1 MENRYKII
9 LSGNQIYKEA
19 ELPADMERVTVGTGI
34 DCTVRL
40 RRDLFFESIQIE
52 FVKES
57 GGWRATCSDNIY
69 FTEGDIRKYM
79 TRKVIHGDT
88 LEVRYQESEGLV
100 FRIDFQI
107 DFDSGSHRCERM
119 INLDRYQTI
128 SIGNNSA
135 YEIALSGV
143 YAKREFVRLTRG
155 QGGWTLEVMNSEYGV
170 YHNGKKTEQKE
181 WIKDGN
187 FFSVADYYFFLK
199 GNALWAE
206 IRSDLTVNGLG
217 FGDYLERN
225 GYPRFSRNTRLKTVI
240 CEDKIE
246 ILDPPSKPQKPKSNL
261 FMKLF
266 PSFGMLIA
274 AGAMAFMGGTMIIF
288 SLISCTIAIITAV
301 VGVMEG
307 KKEFRE
313 KTANRIEVYQKYI
326 ASKRQEIEEC
336 RNREWTERNEI
347 YIPAEQ
353 EIQQVETF
361 SPDLFDR
368 TPQDEDFLCVR
379 LGSGPIESARQVNY
393 KKQEKL
399 EIEDDLSLLPEQ
411 TASFYKELQN
421 APVICDLKNVNAV
434 GITGEEADRFELL
447 KLIVTDV
454 ALRHFAADVK
464 LFFVAEKEHAGRMH
478 LFRFLPGAYCVQT
491 DTRGIVTDD
500 ESKTLIFEYLYKELT
515 MRAQEKRSYPHLLIF
530 FYDEYGYKKH
540 PISQFTEKGKDL
552 GVTFLFFG
560 QTRADIPVGCDYV
573 VQLSGGYRGVLINA
587 AEKSKTV
594 PFVSSQISDTLAV
607 RIVRTLAP
615 VCTDEV
621 SLEGELIK
629 NISMFKMLNIL
640 SVEDLDLKARWS
652 ASKVTKSMA
661 APVGV
666 SKTGIVMLDLHDK
679 AHGPHGLVAGTT
691 GSGKSEI
698 LQTYILSMATLY
710 HPYEA
715 AFVIIDFKGGGM
727 VNQFA
732 QLPHLLGAITNI
744 DGNAINRSLKSI
756 KAELQKRQKYF
767 AQADVNHI
775 DKYIRKYKA
784 GEVSEPLPHLIII
797 VDEFAE
803 LKAEQ
808 PEFMKELISAARIGR
823 SLGVHL
829 ILATQ
834 KPAGQVNEQI
844 WSNSRFKLC
853 LKVQSKE
860 DSNEVLKSPLAA
872 EIKEPGRA
880 YLQVGNNEIFELFQS
895 AYSGVPEREDEGT
908 GKAFTIYEV
917 PDGGKKV
924 PVYVKKKNKGQE
936 GMNNQL
942 EAIVSYVSEYFRSI
956 QIPQLPDICL
966 PPLRECIEF
975 PPVSKEAVQ
984 EQKKEVG
991 FYAWIGVYDDPDH
1004 QNQDQYAVNL
1014 SAANMIIIGSAQTG
1028 KTTIL
1033 QNVIRSLSEQYTPD
1047 EVAIYIIDFASMVLK
1062 NFETLNHVG
1071 GVVSSSEDEKLKNLF
1086 KMLWEEM
1093 ETRKEK
1099 LLSVGVS
1106 SFVAYKEAGRTD
1118 MKQIVL
1124 IIDNLTALKELYF
1137 QDDDELLNLCRE
1149 GITVGISIVIANAQ
1163 TAGIGYK
1170 YLSSFSNRIAL
1181 FCNDGNE
1188 YSAIFE
1194 HCNRRLEHLPGRCFA
1209 EVDKQI
1215 LECQAYLP
1223 FAGEK
1228 EFERAEAIRG
1238 YIEKRNGECTEVA
1251 RKIPL
1256 IPPVLSMNYMA
1267 QQFGNMMRGHFDL
1280 AAGLNYEDVMP
1291 YMLRMS
1297 SIGVL
1302 AVVGREGSGRYN
1314 WIKYVADMLELMYP
1328 GRSKVYISDGIGKK
1342 LASMKEKRN
1351 VVRYSM
1357 IAEDIVSYLK
1367 EIEEELQS
1375 RYELLAKGIESDPA
1389 EADYMLLIID
1399 NPDAIEQISNSKEAL
1414 ASYKNI
1420 IGRYRNM
1427 NVGVII
1433 SAIENAPIPYSAPE
1447 VIKGIRDGRHLMYFG
1462 DISELKIYDMPLAV
1476 TRKFKKPIE
1485 TGDGYYIK
1493 ENECIKLKTP
1503 FIAGE

>member
-181 WIKDGN
+181 WIKDGD

-1181 FCNDGNE
+1181 FCND
-1188 YSAIFE
+1188 
-1194 HCNRRLEHLPGRCFA
+1194 
-1209 EVDKQI
+1209 
-1215 LECQAYLP
+1215 
-1223 FAGEK
+1223 
-1228 EFERAEAIRG
+1228 
-1238 YIEKRNGECTEVA
+1238 
-1251 RKIPL
+1251 
-1256 IPPVLSMNYMA
+1256 
-1267 QQFGNMMRGHFDL
+1267 
-1280 AAGLNYEDVMP
+1280 
-1291 YMLRMS
+1291 
-1297 SIGVL
+1297 
-1302 AVVGREGSGRYN
+1302 
-1314 WIKYVADMLELMYP
+1314 
-1328 GRSKVYISDGIGKK
+1328 
-1342 LASMKEKRN
+1342 
-1351 VVRYSM
+1351 
-1357 IAEDIVSYLK
+1357 
-1367 EIEEELQS
+1367 
-1375 RYELLAKGIESDPA
+1375 
-1389 EADYMLLIID
+1389 
-1399 NPDAIEQISNSKEAL
+1399 
-1414 ASYKNI
+1414 
-1420 IGRYRNM
+1420 
-1427 NVGVII
+1427 
-1433 SAIENAPIPYSAPE
+1433 
-1447 VIKGIRDGRHLMYFG
+1447 
-1462 DISELKIYDMPLAV
+1462 
-1476 TRKFKKPIE
+1476 
-1485 TGDGYYIK
+1485 
-1493 ENECIKLKTP
+1493 
-1503 FIAGE
+1503 

>member
-1 MENRYKII
+1 MYDRDHN
-9 LSGNQIYKEA
+9 SGSRCDGGK
-19 ELPADMERVTVGTGI
+19 ERV
-34 DCTVRL
+34 
-40 RRDLFFESIQIE
+40 S
-52 FVKES
+52 
-57 GGWRATCSDNIY
+57 
-69 FTEGDIRKYM
+69 
-79 TRKVIHGDT
+79 
-88 LEVRYQESEGLV
+88 
-100 FRIDFQI
+100 
-107 DFDSGSHRCERM
+107 
-119 INLDRYQTI
+119 
-128 SIGNNSA
+128 
-135 YEIALSGV
+135 
-143 YAKREFVRLTRG
+143 
-155 QGGWTLEVMNSEYGV
+155 
-170 YHNGKKTEQKE
+170 
-181 WIKDGN
+181 
-187 FFSVADYYFFLK
+187 
-199 GNALWAE
+199 
-206 IRSDLTVNGLG
+206 
-217 FGDYLERN
+217 
-225 GYPRFSRNTRLKTVI
+225 
-240 CEDKIE
+240 
-246 ILDPPSKPQKPKSNL
+246 
-261 FMKLF
+261 
-266 PSFGMLIA
+266 
-274 AGAMAFMGGTMIIF
+274 
-288 SLISCTIAIITAV
+288 
-301 VGVMEG
+301 
-307 KKEFRE
+307 E

>member
-1 MENRYKII
+1 M
-9 LSGNQIYKEA
+9 
-19 ELPADMERVTVGTGI
+19 
-34 DCTVRL
+34 
-40 RRDLFFESIQIE
+40 
-52 FVKES
+52 
-57 GGWRATCSDNIY
+57 
-69 FTEGDIRKYM
+69 
-79 TRKVIHGDT
+79 
-88 LEVRYQESEGLV
+88 
-100 FRIDFQI
+100 
-107 DFDSGSHRCERM
+107 
-119 INLDRYQTI
+119 
-128 SIGNNSA
+128 
-135 YEIALSGV
+135 
-143 YAKREFVRLTRG
+143 
-155 QGGWTLEVMNSEYGV
+155 
-170 YHNGKKTEQKE
+170 
-181 WIKDGN
+181 
-187 FFSVADYYFFLK
+187 
-199 GNALWAE
+199 
-206 IRSDLTVNGLG
+206 
-217 FGDYLERN
+217 
-225 GYPRFSRNTRLKTVI
+225 I

>member
-1 MENRYKII
+1 MII
-9 LSGNQIYKEA
+9 NFLI
-19 ELPADMERVTVGTGI
+19 I
-34 DCTVRL
+34 
-40 RRDLFFESIQIE
+40 IQ
-52 FVKES
+52 
-57 GGWRATCSDNIY
+57 
-69 FTEGDIRKYM
+69 
-79 TRKVIHGDT
+79 
-88 LEVRYQESEGLV
+88 
-100 FRIDFQI
+100 
-107 DFDSGSHRCERM
+107 
-119 INLDRYQTI
+119 
-128 SIGNNSA
+128 
-135 YEIALSGV
+135 
-143 YAKREFVRLTRG
+143 
-155 QGGWTLEVMNSEYGV
+155 
-170 YHNGKKTEQKE
+170 
-181 WIKDGN
+181 
-187 FFSVADYYFFLK
+187 
-199 GNALWAE
+199 
-206 IRSDLTVNGLG
+206 
-217 FGDYLERN
+217 
-225 GYPRFSRNTRLKTVI
+225 
-240 CEDKIE
+240 
-246 ILDPPSKPQKPKSNL
+246 
-261 FMKLF
+261 
-266 PSFGMLIA
+266 
-274 AGAMAFMGGTMIIF
+274 GTMIIF

-478 LFRFLPGAYCVQT
+478 LFRFLPGAYCAQT

>member
-181 WIKDGN
+181 WIKDGD

-217 FGDYLERN
+217 FGDYPERN

-1093 ETRKEK
+1093 GTRKEK

-1106 SFVAYKEAGRTD
+1106 SFVAYKEAG
-1118 MKQIVL
+1118 
-1124 IIDNLTALKELYF
+1124 
-1137 QDDDELLNLCRE
+1137 
-1149 GITVGISIVIANAQ
+1149 
-1163 TAGIGYK
+1163 
-1170 YLSSFSNRIAL
+1170 
-1181 FCNDGNE
+1181 
-1188 YSAIFE
+1188 
-1194 HCNRRLEHLPGRCFA
+1194 
-1209 EVDKQI
+1209 
-1215 LECQAYLP
+1215 
-1223 FAGEK
+1223 
-1228 EFERAEAIRG
+1228 
-1238 YIEKRNGECTEVA
+1238 
-1251 RKIPL
+1251 
-1256 IPPVLSMNYMA
+1256 
-1267 QQFGNMMRGHFDL
+1267 
-1280 AAGLNYEDVMP
+1280 
-1291 YMLRMS
+1291 
-1297 SIGVL
+1297 
-1302 AVVGREGSGRYN
+1302 
-1314 WIKYVADMLELMYP
+1314 
-1328 GRSKVYISDGIGKK
+1328 
-1342 LASMKEKRN
+1342 
-1351 VVRYSM
+1351 
-1357 IAEDIVSYLK
+1357 
-1367 EIEEELQS
+1367 
-1375 RYELLAKGIESDPA
+1375 
-1389 EADYMLLIID
+1389 
-1399 NPDAIEQISNSKEAL
+1399 
-1414 ASYKNI
+1414 
-1420 IGRYRNM
+1420 
-1427 NVGVII
+1427 
-1433 SAIENAPIPYSAPE
+1433 API
-1447 VIKGIRDGRHLMYFG
+1447 
-1462 DISELKIYDMPLAV
+1462 
-1476 TRKFKKPIE
+1476 
-1485 TGDGYYIK
+1485 
-1493 ENECIKLKTP
+1493 
-1503 FIAGE
+1503 

>member
-107 DFDSGSHRCERM
+107 NFDSGSHRCERM

-181 WIKDGN
+181 WIKDGD

-217 FGDYLERN
+217 FGDYPERN

-1291 YMLRMS
+1291 YMLR
-1297 SIGVL
+1297 L
-1302 AVVGREGSGRYN
+1302 
-1314 WIKYVADMLELMYP
+1314 
-1328 GRSKVYISDGIGKK
+1328 VYWRLS
-1342 LASMKEKRN
+1342 
-1351 VVRYSM
+1351 
-1357 IAEDIVSYLK
+1357 
-1367 EIEEELQS
+1367 EE
-1375 RYELLAKGIESDPA
+1375 RAA
-1389 EADYMLLIID
+1389 
-1399 NPDAIEQISNSKEAL
+1399 DAI
-1414 ASYKNI
+1414 
-1420 IGRYRNM
+1420 
-1427 NVGVII
+1427 
-1433 SAIENAPIPYSAPE
+1433 
-1447 VIKGIRDGRHLMYFG
+1447 
-1462 DISELKIYDMPLAV
+1462 
-1476 TRKFKKPIE
+1476 
-1485 TGDGYYIK
+1485 TG
-1493 ENECIKLKTP
+1493 
-1503 FIAGE
+1503 

>member
-1 MENRYKII
+1 M
-9 LSGNQIYKEA
+9 
-19 ELPADMERVTVGTGI
+19 
-34 DCTVRL
+34 
-40 RRDLFFESIQIE
+40 
-52 FVKES
+52 
-57 GGWRATCSDNIY
+57 
-69 FTEGDIRKYM
+69 
-79 TRKVIHGDT
+79 
-88 LEVRYQESEGLV
+88 
-100 FRIDFQI
+100 
-107 DFDSGSHRCERM
+107 
-119 INLDRYQTI
+119 
-128 SIGNNSA
+128 
-135 YEIALSGV
+135 
-143 YAKREFVRLTRG
+143 REFVRLTRG

-181 WIKDGN
+181 WIKDGD

-217 FGDYLERN
+217 FGDYPERN

>member
-1 MENRYKII
+1 
-9 LSGNQIYKEA
+9 
-19 ELPADMERVTVGTGI
+19 
-34 DCTVRL
+34 
-40 RRDLFFESIQIE
+40 
-52 FVKES
+52 
-57 GGWRATCSDNIY
+57 
-69 FTEGDIRKYM
+69 
-79 TRKVIHGDT
+79 
-88 LEVRYQESEGLV
+88 
-100 FRIDFQI
+100 
-107 DFDSGSHRCERM
+107 
-119 INLDRYQTI
+119 
-128 SIGNNSA
+128 
-135 YEIALSGV
+135 
-143 YAKREFVRLTRG
+143 
-155 QGGWTLEVMNSEYGV
+155 
-170 YHNGKKTEQKE
+170 
-181 WIKDGN
+181 
-187 FFSVADYYFFLK
+187 
-199 GNALWAE
+199 
-206 IRSDLTVNGLG
+206 
-217 FGDYLERN
+217 
-225 GYPRFSRNTRLKTVI
+225 
-240 CEDKIE
+240 
-246 ILDPPSKPQKPKSNL
+246 
-261 FMKLF
+261 
-266 PSFGMLIA
+266 
-274 AGAMAFMGGTMIIF
+274 MIIF

-895 AYSGVPEREDEGT
+895 AFSGVPEREDEGT

>member
-181 WIKDGN
+181 WIKDGD

-530 FYDEYGYKKH
+530 FYDKYGYKKH

-1267 QQFGNMMRGHFDL
+1267 QLKWSRVISV
-1280 AAGLNYEDVMP
+1280 Y
-1291 YMLRMS
+1291 S
-1297 SIGVL
+1297 GVL
-1302 AVVGREGSGRYN
+1302 RRGRRAN
-1314 WIKYVADMLELMYP
+1314 
-1328 GRSKVYISDGIGKK
+1328 
-1342 LASMKEKRN
+1342 
-1351 VVRYSM
+1351 
-1357 IAEDIVSYLK
+1357 
-1367 EIEEELQS
+1367 
-1375 RYELLAKGIESDPA
+1375 
-1389 EADYMLLIID
+1389 
-1399 NPDAIEQISNSKEAL
+1399 
-1414 ASYKNI
+1414 
-1420 IGRYRNM
+1420 RYRKHSRKKK
-1427 NVGVII
+1427 VC
-1433 SAIENAPIPYSAPE
+1433 IE
-1447 VIKGIRDGRHLMYFG
+1447 
-1462 DISELKIYDMPLAV
+1462 
-1476 TRKFKKPIE
+1476 
-1485 TGDGYYIK
+1485 
-1493 ENECIKLKTP
+1493 
-1503 FIAGE
+1503 

>member
-1 MENRYKII
+1 M
-9 LSGNQIYKEA
+9 
-19 ELPADMERVTVGTGI
+19 
-34 DCTVRL
+34 
-40 RRDLFFESIQIE
+40 
-52 FVKES
+52 
-57 GGWRATCSDNIY
+57 
-69 FTEGDIRKYM
+69 
-79 TRKVIHGDT
+79 
-88 LEVRYQESEGLV
+88 
-100 FRIDFQI
+100 
-107 DFDSGSHRCERM
+107 
-119 INLDRYQTI
+119 
-128 SIGNNSA
+128 
-135 YEIALSGV
+135 
-143 YAKREFVRLTRG
+143 
-155 QGGWTLEVMNSEYGV
+155 
-170 YHNGKKTEQKE
+170 
-181 WIKDGN
+181 
-187 FFSVADYYFFLK
+187 
-199 GNALWAE
+199 
-206 IRSDLTVNGLG
+206 
-217 FGDYLERN
+217 
-225 GYPRFSRNTRLKTVI
+225 
-240 CEDKIE
+240 
-246 ILDPPSKPQKPKSNL
+246 
-261 FMKLF
+261 
-266 PSFGMLIA
+266 
-274 AGAMAFMGGTMIIF
+274 
-288 SLISCTIAIITAV
+288 
-301 VGVMEG
+301 
-307 KKEFRE
+307 
-313 KTANRIEVYQKYI
+313 
-326 ASKRQEIEEC
+326 
-336 RNREWTERNEI
+336 
-347 YIPAEQ
+347 
-353 EIQQVETF
+353 
-361 SPDLFDR
+361 
-368 TPQDEDFLCVR
+368 
-379 LGSGPIESARQVNY
+379 
-393 KKQEKL
+393 
-399 EIEDDLSLLPEQ
+399 
-411 TASFYKELQN
+411 
-421 APVICDLKNVNAV
+421 
-434 GITGEEADRFELL
+434 
-447 KLIVTDV
+447 
-454 ALRHFAADVK
+454 
-464 LFFVAEKEHAGRMH
+464 
-478 LFRFLPGAYCVQT
+478 
-491 DTRGIVTDD
+491 
-500 ESKTLIFEYLYKELT
+500 
-515 MRAQEKRSYPHLLIF
+515 
-530 FYDEYGYKKH
+530 
-540 PISQFTEKGKDL
+540 
-552 GVTFLFFG
+552 FFG

-732 QLPHLLGAITNI
+732 
-744 DGNAINRSLKSI
+744 
-756 KAELQKRQKYF
+756 
-767 AQADVNHI
+767 
-775 DKYIRKYKA
+775 
-784 GEVSEPLPHLIII
+784 
-797 VDEFAE
+797 
-803 LKAEQ
+803 
-808 PEFMKELISAARIGR
+808 
-823 SLGVHL
+823 
-829 ILATQ
+829 
-834 KPAGQVNEQI
+834 
-844 WSNSRFKLC
+844 
-853 LKVQSKE
+853 
-860 DSNEVLKSPLAA
+860 
-872 EIKEPGRA
+872 
-880 YLQVGNNEIFELFQS
+880 
-895 AYSGVPEREDEGT
+895 
-908 GKAFTIYEV
+908 
-917 PDGGKKV
+917 
-924 PVYVKKKNKGQE
+924 
-936 GMNNQL
+936 
-942 EAIVSYVSEYFRSI
+942 
-956 QIPQLPDICL
+956 QLPDICL

>member
-107 DFDSGSHRCERM
+107 DFDSGTHRCERM

-128 SIGNNSA
+128 SIGNKSA

-155 QGGWTLEVMNSEYGV
+155 RGGWTLEVMNSEYGV
-170 YHNGKKTEQKE
+170 CHNGRKAKQKE
-181 WIKDGN
+181 EIKDGD

-217 FGDYLERN
+217 FGDYPERN

-336 RNREWTERNEI
+336 RNREWKERNEI
-347 YIPAEQ
+347 YIPAEK

-411 TASFYKELQN
+411 TATFYRELQN

-464 LFFVAEKEHAGRMH
+464 MFFVAEKEHAGRMH
-478 LFRFLPGAYCVQT
+478 LFRFLQGAYCTQT

-515 MRAQEKRSYPHLLIF
+515 MRSQEKRTYPHLLIF

-573 VQLSGGYRGVLINA
+573 VQLSGGHRGVLINA
-587 AEKSKTV
+587 SDRSDTV
-594 PFVSSQISDTLAV
+594 PFVSSQIGDALAV

-621 SLEGELIK
+621 SLEGELTK

-640 SVEDLDLKARWS
+640 SVEDLDLKTRWS

-732 QLPHLLGAITNI
+732 KLPHLLGAITNI

-784 GEVSEPLPHLIII
+784 GEVREPLPHLIII

-895 AYSGVPEREDEGT
+895 AYSGAPEREDEGT

-966 PPLRECIEF
+966 PPLGECIEF

-1014 SAANMIIIGSAQTG
+1014 SAGNMIIIGSAQTG

-1086 KMLWEEM
+1086 KMLWEEL

-1256 IPPVLSMNYMA
+1256 IPPVLRMNYMA

-1302 AVVGREGSGRYN
+1302 AVVGREGGGRHN
-1314 WIKYVADMLELMYP
+1314 WIKYVADMMELMYP

-1342 LASMKEKRN
+1342 LVSMKEKGN

-1357 IAEDIVSYLK
+1357 IAEDVVSYLK

-1375 RYELLAKGIESDPA
+1375 RYELLAKGSESDPA
-1389 EADYMLLIID
+1389 EADYMLLIVD

-1420 IGRYRNM
+1420 IGRYKNM

-1447 VIKGIRDGRHLMYFG
+1447 VIKGIRDGRNLMYFG

>member
-119 INLDRYQTI
+119 INLYRYQTI

-181 WIKDGN
+181 WIKDGD

-515 MRAQEKRSYPHLLIF
+515 MRAQEKR
-530 FYDEYGYKKH
+530 
-540 PISQFTEKGKDL
+540 
-552 GVTFLFFG
+552 
-560 QTRADIPVGCDYV
+560 
-573 VQLSGGYRGVLINA
+573 
-587 AEKSKTV
+587 
-594 PFVSSQISDTLAV
+594 
-607 RIVRTLAP
+607 
-615 VCTDEV
+615 
-621 SLEGELIK
+621 
-629 NISMFKMLNIL
+629 
-640 SVEDLDLKARWS
+640 
-652 ASKVTKSMA
+652 
-661 APVGV
+661 
-666 SKTGIVMLDLHDK
+666 
-679 AHGPHGLVAGTT
+679 
-691 GSGKSEI
+691 
-698 LQTYILSMATLY
+698 
-710 HPYEA
+710 
-715 AFVIIDFKGGGM
+715 
-727 VNQFA
+727 
-732 QLPHLLGAITNI
+732 
-744 DGNAINRSLKSI
+744 
-756 KAELQKRQKYF
+756 
-767 AQADVNHI
+767 
-775 DKYIRKYKA
+775 
-784 GEVSEPLPHLIII
+784 
-797 VDEFAE
+797 
-803 LKAEQ
+803 
-808 PEFMKELISAARIGR
+808 
-823 SLGVHL
+823 
-829 ILATQ
+829 
-834 KPAGQVNEQI
+834 
-844 WSNSRFKLC
+844 
-853 LKVQSKE
+853 
-860 DSNEVLKSPLAA
+860 
-872 EIKEPGRA
+872 
-880 YLQVGNNEIFELFQS
+880 
-895 AYSGVPEREDEGT
+895 
-908 GKAFTIYEV
+908 
-917 PDGGKKV
+917 
-924 PVYVKKKNKGQE
+924 
-936 GMNNQL
+936 
-942 EAIVSYVSEYFRSI
+942 
-956 QIPQLPDICL
+956 
-966 PPLRECIEF
+966 
-975 PPVSKEAVQ
+975 
-984 EQKKEVG
+984 
-991 FYAWIGVYDDPDH
+991 
-1004 QNQDQYAVNL
+1004 
-1014 SAANMIIIGSAQTG
+1014 
-1028 KTTIL
+1028 
-1033 QNVIRSLSEQYTPD
+1033 
-1047 EVAIYIIDFASMVLK
+1047 
-1062 NFETLNHVG
+1062 
-1071 GVVSSSEDEKLKNLF
+1071 
-1086 KMLWEEM
+1086 
-1093 ETRKEK
+1093 
-1099 LLSVGVS
+1099 
-1106 SFVAYKEAGRTD
+1106 
-1118 MKQIVL
+1118 
-1124 IIDNLTALKELYF
+1124 
-1137 QDDDELLNLCRE
+1137 
-1149 GITVGISIVIANAQ
+1149 
-1163 TAGIGYK
+1163 
-1170 YLSSFSNRIAL
+1170 
-1181 FCNDGNE
+1181 
-1188 YSAIFE
+1188 
-1194 HCNRRLEHLPGRCFA
+1194 
-1209 EVDKQI
+1209 
-1215 LECQAYLP
+1215 
-1223 FAGEK
+1223 
-1228 EFERAEAIRG
+1228 
-1238 YIEKRNGECTEVA
+1238 
-1251 RKIPL
+1251 
-1256 IPPVLSMNYMA
+1256 
-1267 QQFGNMMRGHFDL
+1267 
-1280 AAGLNYEDVMP
+1280 
-1291 YMLRMS
+1291 
-1297 SIGVL
+1297 
-1302 AVVGREGSGRYN
+1302 
-1314 WIKYVADMLELMYP
+1314 
-1328 GRSKVYISDGIGKK
+1328 
-1342 LASMKEKRN
+1342 
-1351 VVRYSM
+1351 
-1357 IAEDIVSYLK
+1357 
-1367 EIEEELQS
+1367 
-1375 RYELLAKGIESDPA
+1375 
-1389 EADYMLLIID
+1389 
-1399 NPDAIEQISNSKEAL
+1399 
-1414 ASYKNI
+1414 
-1420 IGRYRNM
+1420 
-1427 NVGVII
+1427 
-1433 SAIENAPIPYSAPE
+1433 
-1447 VIKGIRDGRHLMYFG
+1447 
-1462 DISELKIYDMPLAV
+1462 
-1476 TRKFKKPIE
+1476 
-1485 TGDGYYIK
+1485 
-1493 ENECIKLKTP
+1493 
-1503 FIAGE
+1503 

>member
-119 INLDRYQTI
+119 INLDKYQTI

-143 YAKREFVRLTRG
+143 YARREFVRLMRG
-155 QGGWTLEVMNSEYGV
+155 HGGWTLEVMNSEYGV

-181 WIKDGN
+181 WIKDGD

-217 FGDYLERN
+217 FGDYPERN

-478 LFRFLPGAYCVQT
+478 LFRFLPGAYCAQT

-515 MRAQEKRSYPHLLIF
+515 MRAQEKRLYPHLLVF

-573 VQLSGGYRGVLINA
+573 VQLSGGHRGVLINA
-587 AEKSKTV
+587 SKRSKTV

-621 SLEGELIK
+621 SLEGELTK

-895 AYSGVPEREDEGT
+895 AYSGAPEREDEGT

-936 GMNNQL
+936 GMKNQL

-966 PPLRECIEF
+966 PPLGECIEF

-1014 SAANMIIIGSAQTG
+1014 SAGNMIIIGSAQTG

-1118 MKQIVL
+1118 MKQIV
-1124 IIDNLTALKELYF
+1124 
-1137 QDDDELLNLCRE
+1137 
-1149 GITVGISIVIANAQ
+1149 
-1163 TAGIGYK
+1163 
-1170 YLSSFSNRIAL
+1170 RI
-1181 FCNDGNE
+1181 F
-1188 YSAIFE
+1188 
-1194 HCNRRLEHLPGRCFA
+1194 
-1209 EVDKQI
+1209 K
-1215 LECQAYLP
+1215 
-1223 FAGEK
+1223 
-1228 EFERAEAIRG
+1228 
-1238 YIEKRNGECTEVA
+1238 
-1251 RKIPL
+1251 
-1256 IPPVLSMNYMA
+1256 
-1267 QQFGNMMRGHFDL
+1267 MMT
-1280 AAGLNYEDVMP
+1280 N
-1291 YMLRMS
+1291 
-1297 SIGVL
+1297 
-1302 AVVGREGSGRYN
+1302 
-1314 WIKYVADMLELMYP
+1314 
-1328 GRSKVYISDGIGKK
+1328 
-1342 LASMKEKRN
+1342 
-1351 VVRYSM
+1351 
-1357 IAEDIVSYLK
+1357 
-1367 EIEEELQS
+1367 
-1375 RYELLAKGIESDPA
+1375 
-1389 EADYMLLIID
+1389 
-1399 NPDAIEQISNSKEAL
+1399 
-1414 ASYKNI
+1414 
-1420 IGRYRNM
+1420 
-1427 NVGVII
+1427 
-1433 SAIENAPIPYSAPE
+1433 
-1447 VIKGIRDGRHLMYFG
+1447 
-1462 DISELKIYDMPLAV
+1462 
-1476 TRKFKKPIE
+1476 
-1485 TGDGYYIK
+1485 
-1493 ENECIKLKTP
+1493 C
-1503 FIAGE
+1503 

>member
-1 MENRYKII
+1 
-9 LSGNQIYKEA
+9 
-19 ELPADMERVTVGTGI
+19 
-34 DCTVRL
+34 
-40 RRDLFFESIQIE
+40 
-52 FVKES
+52 
-57 GGWRATCSDNIY
+57 
-69 FTEGDIRKYM
+69 
-79 TRKVIHGDT
+79 
-88 LEVRYQESEGLV
+88 
-100 FRIDFQI
+100 
-107 DFDSGSHRCERM
+107 
-119 INLDRYQTI
+119 
-128 SIGNNSA
+128 
-135 YEIALSGV
+135 
-143 YAKREFVRLTRG
+143 
-155 QGGWTLEVMNSEYGV
+155 
-170 YHNGKKTEQKE
+170 
-181 WIKDGN
+181 
-187 FFSVADYYFFLK
+187 
-199 GNALWAE
+199 
-206 IRSDLTVNGLG
+206 
-217 FGDYLERN
+217 
-225 GYPRFSRNTRLKTVI
+225 
-240 CEDKIE
+240 
-246 ILDPPSKPQKPKSNL
+246 
-261 FMKLF
+261 
-266 PSFGMLIA
+266 
-274 AGAMAFMGGTMIIF
+274 
-288 SLISCTIAIITAV
+288 
-301 VGVMEG
+301 MEG

>member
-1 MENRYKII
+1 MCP
-9 LSGNQIYKEA
+9 S
-19 ELPADMERVTVGTGI
+19 
-34 DCTVRL
+34 
-40 RRDLFFESIQIE
+40 
-52 FVKES
+52 
-57 GGWRATCSDNIY
+57 
-69 FTEGDIRKYM
+69 RK
-79 TRKVIHGDT
+79 
-88 LEVRYQESEGLV
+88 
-100 FRIDFQI
+100 
-107 DFDSGSHRCERM
+107 
-119 INLDRYQTI
+119 
-128 SIGNNSA
+128 
-135 YEIALSGV
+135 
-143 YAKREFVRLTRG
+143 
-155 QGGWTLEVMNSEYGV
+155 
-170 YHNGKKTEQKE
+170 
-181 WIKDGN
+181 
-187 FFSVADYYFFLK
+187 
-199 GNALWAE
+199 
-206 IRSDLTVNGLG
+206 RSDRV
-217 FGDYLERN
+217 
-225 GYPRFSRNTRLKTVI
+225 
-240 CEDKIE
+240 C
-246 ILDPPSKPQKPKSNL
+246 
-261 FMKLF
+261 
-266 PSFGMLIA
+266 
-274 AGAMAFMGGTMIIF
+274 
-288 SLISCTIAIITAV
+288 
-301 VGVMEG
+301 
-307 KKEFRE
+307 
-313 KTANRIEVYQKYI
+313 
-326 ASKRQEIEEC
+326 
-336 RNREWTERNEI
+336 
-347 YIPAEQ
+347 
-353 EIQQVETF
+353 
-361 SPDLFDR
+361 
-368 TPQDEDFLCVR
+368 
-379 LGSGPIESARQVNY
+379 PIESARQVNY

>member
-1 MENRYKII
+1 
-9 LSGNQIYKEA
+9 
-19 ELPADMERVTVGTGI
+19 
-34 DCTVRL
+34 
-40 RRDLFFESIQIE
+40 
-52 FVKES
+52 
-57 GGWRATCSDNIY
+57 
-69 FTEGDIRKYM
+69 
-79 TRKVIHGDT
+79 
-88 LEVRYQESEGLV
+88 
-100 FRIDFQI
+100 
-107 DFDSGSHRCERM
+107 
-119 INLDRYQTI
+119 
-128 SIGNNSA
+128 
-135 YEIALSGV
+135 
-143 YAKREFVRLTRG
+143 
-155 QGGWTLEVMNSEYGV
+155 MNSEYGV

-181 WIKDGN
+181 WIKDGD

-217 FGDYLERN
+217 FGDYPERN

-326 ASKRQEIEEC
+326 ASKCQEIEEC

-942 EAIVSYVSEYFRSI
+942 GAIVSYVSEYFRSI

>member
-1 MENRYKII
+1 M
-9 LSGNQIYKEA
+9 
-19 ELPADMERVTVGTGI
+19 
-34 DCTVRL
+34 
-40 RRDLFFESIQIE
+40 
-52 FVKES
+52 
-57 GGWRATCSDNIY
+57 
-69 FTEGDIRKYM
+69 
-79 TRKVIHGDT
+79 
-88 LEVRYQESEGLV
+88 
-100 FRIDFQI
+100 
-107 DFDSGSHRCERM
+107 
-119 INLDRYQTI
+119 
-128 SIGNNSA
+128 
-135 YEIALSGV
+135 
-143 YAKREFVRLTRG
+143 
-155 QGGWTLEVMNSEYGV
+155 
-170 YHNGKKTEQKE
+170 
-181 WIKDGN
+181 
-187 FFSVADYYFFLK
+187 
-199 GNALWAE
+199 
-206 IRSDLTVNGLG
+206 
-217 FGDYLERN
+217 
-225 GYPRFSRNTRLKTVI
+225 
-240 CEDKIE
+240 
-246 ILDPPSKPQKPKSNL
+246 
-261 FMKLF
+261 
-266 PSFGMLIA
+266 
-274 AGAMAFMGGTMIIF
+274 
-288 SLISCTIAIITAV
+288 
-301 VGVMEG
+301 
-307 KKEFRE
+307 
-313 KTANRIEVYQKYI
+313 
-326 ASKRQEIEEC
+326 
-336 RNREWTERNEI
+336 
-347 YIPAEQ
+347 
-353 EIQQVETF
+353 ETF

-421 APVICDLKNVNAV
+421 APVICDLKNVNEV

-478 LFRFLPGAYCVQT
+478 LFRFLPGAYCAQT

-515 MRAQEKRSYPHLLIF
+515 MRAQEKRLYPHLLVF

-573 VQLSGGYRGVLINA
+573 VQLSGGHRGVLINA
-587 AEKSKTV
+587 SKRSKTV

-621 SLEGELIK
+621 SLEGELTK

-895 AYSGVPEREDEGT
+895 AYSGAPEREDEGT

-936 GMNNQL
+936 GMKNQL

-966 PPLRECIEF
+966 PPLGECIEF

-1014 SAANMIIIGSAQTG
+1014 SAGNMIIIGSAQTG

-1302 AVVGREGSGRYN
+1302 AVVGREGSGRHN
-1314 WIKYVADMLELMYP
+1314 WIKYVADMMELMYP

-1342 LASMKEKRN
+1342 LASMKEKGN

>member
-1 MENRYKII
+1 M
-9 LSGNQIYKEA
+9 
-19 ELPADMERVTVGTGI
+19 
-34 DCTVRL
+34 
-40 RRDLFFESIQIE
+40 
-52 FVKES
+52 
-57 GGWRATCSDNIY
+57 
-69 FTEGDIRKYM
+69 
-79 TRKVIHGDT
+79 
-88 LEVRYQESEGLV
+88 
-100 FRIDFQI
+100 
-107 DFDSGSHRCERM
+107 
-119 INLDRYQTI
+119 
-128 SIGNNSA
+128 
-135 YEIALSGV
+135 
-143 YAKREFVRLTRG
+143 
-155 QGGWTLEVMNSEYGV
+155 
-170 YHNGKKTEQKE
+170 
-181 WIKDGN
+181 
-187 FFSVADYYFFLK
+187 
-199 GNALWAE
+199 
-206 IRSDLTVNGLG
+206 
-217 FGDYLERN
+217 
-225 GYPRFSRNTRLKTVI
+225 
-240 CEDKIE
+240 
-246 ILDPPSKPQKPKSNL
+246 
-261 FMKLF
+261 
-266 PSFGMLIA
+266 
-274 AGAMAFMGGTMIIF
+274 
-288 SLISCTIAIITAV
+288 
-301 VGVMEG
+301 
-307 KKEFRE
+307 
-313 KTANRIEVYQKYI
+313 
-326 ASKRQEIEEC
+326 
-336 RNREWTERNEI
+336 
-347 YIPAEQ
+347 
-353 EIQQVETF
+353 ETF

-880 YLQVGNNEIFELFQS
+880 YLQVGNNEIFELLQS

-991 FYAWIGVYDDPDH
+991 FYAWIGVYDDPDN
-1004 QNQDQYAVNL
+1004 QNQDQYAVTL

-1367 EIEEELQS
+1367 EIEEELQAV
-1375 RYELLAKGIESDPA
+1375 RRIY
-1389 EADYMLLIID
+1389 
-1399 NPDAIEQISNSKEAL
+1399 
-1414 ASYKNI
+1414 
-1420 IGRYRNM
+1420 NM
-1427 NVGVII
+1427 NVSQFNQMLAAWPDSIV
-1433 SAIENAPIPYSAPE
+1433 
-1447 VIKGIRDGRHLMYFG
+1447 GRLHGHKKEDF
-1462 DISELKIYDMPLAV
+1462 
-1476 TRKFKKPIE
+1476 FKAEEEKKQ
-1485 TGDGYYIK
+1485 DVAMQFS
-1493 ENECIKLKTP
+1493 L
-1503 FIAGE
+1503 

>member
-181 WIKDGN
+181 WIKDGD

-217 FGDYLERN
+217 FGDYPERN

-895 AYSGVPEREDEGT
+895 AYSGAPEREDEGT

-1071 GVVSSSEDEKLKNLF
+1071 GVVSSSEDEKLK
-1086 KMLWEEM
+1086 K
-1093 ETRKEK
+1093 
-1099 LLSVGVS
+1099 SV
-1106 SFVAYKEAGRTD
+1106 
-1118 MKQIVL
+1118 
-1124 IIDNLTALKELYF
+1124 
-1137 QDDDELLNLCRE
+1137 
-1149 GITVGISIVIANAQ
+1149 
-1163 TAGIGYK
+1163 
-1170 YLSSFSNRIAL
+1170 
-1181 FCNDGNE
+1181 
-1188 YSAIFE
+1188 
-1194 HCNRRLEHLPGRCFA
+1194 
-1209 EVDKQI
+1209 
-1215 LECQAYLP
+1215 
-1223 FAGEK
+1223 
-1228 EFERAEAIRG
+1228 
-1238 YIEKRNGECTEVA
+1238 
-1251 RKIPL
+1251 
-1256 IPPVLSMNYMA
+1256 
-1267 QQFGNMMRGHFDL
+1267 
-1280 AAGLNYEDVMP
+1280 
-1291 YMLRMS
+1291 
-1297 SIGVL
+1297 
-1302 AVVGREGSGRYN
+1302 
-1314 WIKYVADMLELMYP
+1314 
-1328 GRSKVYISDGIGKK
+1328 
-1342 LASMKEKRN
+1342 
-1351 VVRYSM
+1351 
-1357 IAEDIVSYLK
+1357 
-1367 EIEEELQS
+1367 
-1375 RYELLAKGIESDPA
+1375 
-1389 EADYMLLIID
+1389 
-1399 NPDAIEQISNSKEAL
+1399 
-1414 ASYKNI
+1414 
-1420 IGRYRNM
+1420 
-1427 NVGVII
+1427 
-1433 SAIENAPIPYSAPE
+1433 
-1447 VIKGIRDGRHLMYFG
+1447 
-1462 DISELKIYDMPLAV
+1462 
-1476 TRKFKKPIE
+1476 
-1485 TGDGYYIK
+1485 
-1493 ENECIKLKTP
+1493 
-1503 FIAGE
+1503 

>member
-181 WIKDGN
+181 WIKDGD

-217 FGDYLERN
+217 FGDYPERN

-1256 IPPVLSMNYMA
+1256 IPPELYGTAVWKYDA
-1267 QQFGNMMRGHFDL
+1267 RTFRPGGRIK
-1280 AAGLNYEDVMP
+1280 
-1291 YMLRMS
+1291 LRRCD
-1297 SIGVL
+1297 
-1302 AVVGREGSGRYN
+1302 AVY
-1314 WIKYVADMLELMYP
+1314 
-1328 GRSKVYISDGIGKK
+1328 
-1342 LASMKEKRN
+1342 
-1351 VVRYSM
+1351 
-1357 IAEDIVSYLK
+1357 
-1367 EIEEELQS
+1367 
-1375 RYELLAKGIESDPA
+1375 
-1389 EADYMLLIID
+1389 
-1399 NPDAIEQISNSKEAL
+1399 
-1414 ASYKNI
+1414 ASYVFDWC
-1420 IGRYRNM
+1420 IG
-1427 NVGVII
+1427 GC
-1433 SAIENAPIPYSAPE
+1433 
-1447 VIKGIRDGRHLMYFG
+1447 
-1462 DISELKIYDMPLAV
+1462 
-1476 TRKFKKPIE
+1476 RKRGQR
-1485 TGDGYYIK
+1485 T
-1493 ENECIKLKTP
+1493 L
-1503 FIAGE
+1503 

>member
-181 WIKDGN
+181 WIKDGD

-217 FGDYLERN
+217 FGDYPERN

-1106 SFVAYKEAGRTD
+1106 SYVAYK
-1118 MKQIVL
+1118 
-1124 IIDNLTALKELYF
+1124 
-1137 QDDDELLNLCRE
+1137 
-1149 GITVGISIVIANAQ
+1149 
-1163 TAGIGYK
+1163 
-1170 YLSSFSNRIAL
+1170 
-1181 FCNDGNE
+1181 
-1188 YSAIFE
+1188 
-1194 HCNRRLEHLPGRCFA
+1194 
-1209 EVDKQI
+1209 
-1215 LECQAYLP
+1215 
-1223 FAGEK
+1223 
-1228 EFERAEAIRG
+1228 
-1238 YIEKRNGECTEVA
+1238 
-1251 RKIPL
+1251 
-1256 IPPVLSMNYMA
+1256 
-1267 QQFGNMMRGHFDL
+1267 
-1280 AAGLNYEDVMP
+1280 
-1291 YMLRMS
+1291 
-1297 SIGVL
+1297 
-1302 AVVGREGSGRYN
+1302 
-1314 WIKYVADMLELMYP
+1314 
-1328 GRSKVYISDGIGKK
+1328 
-1342 LASMKEKRN
+1342 
-1351 VVRYSM
+1351 
-1357 IAEDIVSYLK
+1357 
-1367 EIEEELQS
+1367 
-1375 RYELLAKGIESDPA
+1375 
-1389 EADYMLLIID
+1389 
-1399 NPDAIEQISNSKEAL
+1399 
-1414 ASYKNI
+1414 
-1420 IGRYRNM
+1420 
-1427 NVGVII
+1427 
-1433 SAIENAPIPYSAPE
+1433 
-1447 VIKGIRDGRHLMYFG
+1447 
-1462 DISELKIYDMPLAV
+1462 
-1476 TRKFKKPIE
+1476 
-1485 TGDGYYIK
+1485 
-1493 ENECIKLKTP
+1493 
-1503 FIAGE
+1503 

>member
-119 INLDRYQTI
+119 INLDKYQTI

-143 YAKREFVRLTRG
+143 YARREFVRLMRG
-155 QGGWTLEVMNSEYGV
+155 HGGWTLEVMNSEYGV

-181 WIKDGN
+181 WIKDGD

-217 FGDYLERN
+217 FGDYPERN

-478 LFRFLPGAYCVQT
+478 LFRFLPGAYCAQT

-515 MRAQEKRSYPHLLIF
+515 MRAQEKRLYPHLLVF

-573 VQLSGGYRGVLINA
+573 VQLSGGHRGVLINA
-587 AEKSKTV
+587 SKRSKTV

-621 SLEGELIK
+621 SLEGELTK

-895 AYSGVPEREDEGT
+895 AYSGAPEREDEGT

-936 GMNNQL
+936 GMKNQL

-966 PPLRECIEF
+966 PPLGECIEF

-1014 SAANMIIIGSAQTG
+1014 SAGNMIIIGSAQTG

-1302 AVVGREGSGRYN
+1302 AVVGREGSGRHN
-1314 WIKYVADMLELMYP
+1314 
-1328 GRSKVYISDGIGKK
+1328 
-1342 LASMKEKRN
+1342 
-1351 VVRYSM
+1351 
-1357 IAEDIVSYLK
+1357 
-1367 EIEEELQS
+1367 
-1375 RYELLAKGIESDPA
+1375 
-1389 EADYMLLIID
+1389 
-1399 NPDAIEQISNSKEAL
+1399 
-1414 ASYKNI
+1414 
-1420 IGRYRNM
+1420 
-1427 NVGVII
+1427 
-1433 SAIENAPIPYSAPE
+1433 
-1447 VIKGIRDGRHLMYFG
+1447 
-1462 DISELKIYDMPLAV
+1462 
-1476 TRKFKKPIE
+1476 
-1485 TGDGYYIK
+1485 
-1493 ENECIKLKTP
+1493 
-1503 FIAGE
+1503 

>member
-1 MENRYKII
+1 M
-9 LSGNQIYKEA
+9 
-19 ELPADMERVTVGTGI
+19 D
-34 DCTVRL
+34 
-40 RRDLFFESIQIE
+40 
-52 FVKES
+52 
-57 GGWRATCSDNIY
+57 
-69 FTEGDIRKYM
+69 
-79 TRKVIHGDT
+79 
-88 LEVRYQESEGLV
+88 
-100 FRIDFQI
+100 
-107 DFDSGSHRCERM
+107 
-119 INLDRYQTI
+119 
-128 SIGNNSA
+128 
-135 YEIALSGV
+135 
-143 YAKREFVRLTRG
+143 
-155 QGGWTLEVMNSEYGV
+155 
-170 YHNGKKTEQKE
+170 
-181 WIKDGN
+181 
-187 FFSVADYYFFLK
+187 
-199 GNALWAE
+199 
-206 IRSDLTVNGLG
+206 
-217 FGDYLERN
+217 
-225 GYPRFSRNTRLKTVI
+225 
-240 CEDKIE
+240 
-246 ILDPPSKPQKPKSNL
+246 
-261 FMKLF
+261 
-266 PSFGMLIA
+266 
-274 AGAMAFMGGTMIIF
+274 
-288 SLISCTIAIITAV
+288 
-301 VGVMEG
+301 
-307 KKEFRE
+307 
-313 KTANRIEVYQKYI
+313 
-326 ASKRQEIEEC
+326 
-336 RNREWTERNEI
+336 
-347 YIPAEQ
+347 
-353 EIQQVETF
+353 
-361 SPDLFDR
+361 
-368 TPQDEDFLCVR
+368 
-379 LGSGPIESARQVNY
+379 
-393 KKQEKL
+393 
-399 EIEDDLSLLPEQ
+399 
-411 TASFYKELQN
+411 
-421 APVICDLKNVNAV
+421 
-434 GITGEEADRFELL
+434 
-447 KLIVTDV
+447 
-454 ALRHFAADVK
+454 
-464 LFFVAEKEHAGRMH
+464 
-478 LFRFLPGAYCVQT
+478 
-491 DTRGIVTDD
+491 
-500 ESKTLIFEYLYKELT
+500 
-515 MRAQEKRSYPHLLIF
+515 
-530 FYDEYGYKKH
+530 
-540 PISQFTEKGKDL
+540 
-552 GVTFLFFG
+552 
-560 QTRADIPVGCDYV
+560 
-573 VQLSGGYRGVLINA
+573 
-587 AEKSKTV
+587 
-594 PFVSSQISDTLAV
+594 
-607 RIVRTLAP
+607 
-615 VCTDEV
+615 
-621 SLEGELIK
+621 
-629 NISMFKMLNIL
+629 
-640 SVEDLDLKARWS
+640 
-652 ASKVTKSMA
+652 
-661 APVGV
+661 
-666 SKTGIVMLDLHDK
+666 
-679 AHGPHGLVAGTT
+679 
-691 GSGKSEI
+691 
-698 LQTYILSMATLY
+698 
-710 HPYEA
+710 
-715 AFVIIDFKGGGM
+715 
-727 VNQFA
+727 
-732 QLPHLLGAITNI
+732 
-744 DGNAINRSLKSI
+744 
-756 KAELQKRQKYF
+756 
-767 AQADVNHI
+767 
-775 DKYIRKYKA
+775 
-784 GEVSEPLPHLIII
+784 
-797 VDEFAE
+797 
-803 LKAEQ
+803 
-808 PEFMKELISAARIGR
+808 
-823 SLGVHL
+823 
-829 ILATQ
+829 
-834 KPAGQVNEQI
+834 
-844 WSNSRFKLC
+844 
-853 LKVQSKE
+853 
-860 DSNEVLKSPLAA
+860 
-872 EIKEPGRA
+872 
-880 YLQVGNNEIFELFQS
+880 
-895 AYSGVPEREDEGT
+895 
-908 GKAFTIYEV
+908 
-917 PDGGKKV
+917 
-924 PVYVKKKNKGQE
+924 
-936 GMNNQL
+936 
-942 EAIVSYVSEYFRSI
+942 
-956 QIPQLPDICL
+956 
-966 PPLRECIEF
+966 
-975 PPVSKEAVQ
+975 
-984 EQKKEVG
+984 
-991 FYAWIGVYDDPDH
+991 GVYDDPDH

-1086 KMLWEEM
+1086 KMLWKEM

-1476 TRKFKKPIE
+1476 TRKFE
-1485 TGDGYYIK
+1485 
-1493 ENECIKLKTP
+1493 KTDRDRRR
-1503 FIAGE
+1503 ILHKRK